1 MYTRPSLDIRFLNN
15 DGIVCYGIERFLSKL
30 DYKIRKNPQMYEELR
45 KLLTAG
51 WTNDDFTM
59 PSTLHVLHIWNPN
72 KLTNINDLYSDLK
85 RNWGIGGEGQL
96 RSFHKLNNC
105 LNERTGKPNDV
116 YLYQKGRAKLLREMK
131 KTGKRPKQS
140 TIEKYKITFEE
151 ILDIKKMPEEQL
163 VMDERLGIIYKISS
177 PSGKVYVGQTVR
189 SFEKRVAEHK
199 SKFSGCTLLK
209 KAINKYGDEMNYE
222 IIEGGIPQEH
232 LDEKENYWIN
242 HFNSLA
248 PSGYNLMT
256 GGHYERG
263 YTQEAKD
270 NMRNAVLKVKI
281 EKNGYLGGVEL
292 HGNLFYPRARNN
304 CNQNWL
310 SNGGFRTEEECIEV
324 LQEYTKDPYN
334 FIKVDSPYK
343 RKDGSVLKKLKK
355 WSVKYK
361 NVYLGD
367 YQTEEEGWEAI
378 EKYQKDPENFT
389 KPERITTGHIF
400 KRGNRWNI
408 SYKGKFLGSYD
419 TEKKAYTA
427 LEEYKKDPK
436 KFIKGRRKANGSIF
450 KSGDKWRFNYKKKH
464 IGYYATREEAEE
476 ARETLQSSL

>member
-1 MYTRPSLDIRFLNN
+1 LNTT
-15 DGIVCYGIERFLSKL
+15 K
-30 DYKIRKNPQMYEELR
+30 YKTYEDRKKDPE
-45 KLLTAG
+45 
-51 WTNDDFTM
+51 F
-59 PSTLHVLHIWNPN
+59 
-72 KLTNINDLYSDLK
+72 LK
-85 RNWGIGGEGQL
+85 RI
-96 RSFHKLNNC
+96 S
-105 LNERTGKPNDV
+105 
-116 YLYQKGRAKLLREMK
+116 REKVIKTME
-131 KTGKRPKQS
+131 KTGKLPKQS
-140 TIEKYKITFEE
+140 TLEKY
-151 ILDIKKMPEEQL
+151 DIKGDEIKE
-163 VMDERLGIIYKISS
+163 VMEPQQVTDERLGIIYKISS

-189 SFEKRVAEHK
+189 SFETRVAEHK

-209 KAINKYGDEMNYE
+209 KAINKYGDEMIYE
-222 IIEGGIPQEH
+222 IIEGGISQEH

-292 HGNLFYPRARNN
+292 HGNLFYPRVRNN

-343 RKDGSVLKKLKK
+343 RKDGSVLKRNDR
-355 WSVKYK
+355 WGVKYK

-367 YQTEEEGWEAI
+367 YDTEEEGWKAI
-378 EKYQKDPENFT
+378 ENYQRDPENFT
-389 KPERITTGHIF
+389 NPEKKVGSIT
-400 KRGNRWNI
+400 KRCNRWRLA
-408 SYKGKFLGSYD
+408 YKNKFLGSYESED
-419 TEKKAYTA
+419 KAQEA
-427 LEEYKKDPK
+427 LERYIGDPEN
-436 KFIKGRRKANGSIF
+436 FIKPESKTYSITTQGNKWLLKSNGRIIKF
-450 KSGDKWRFNYKKKH
+450 
-464 IGYYATREEAEE
+464 YATQEEAEE
-476 ARETLQSSL
+476 ARQTLQSSL